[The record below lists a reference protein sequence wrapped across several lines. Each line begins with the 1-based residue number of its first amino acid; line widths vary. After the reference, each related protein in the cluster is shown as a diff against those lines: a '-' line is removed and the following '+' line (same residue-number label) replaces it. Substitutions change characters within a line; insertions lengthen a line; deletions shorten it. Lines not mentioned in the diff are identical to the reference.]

1 MEFSLRLENHF
12 ANCNNIIV
20 NCHLAF
26 QVSLPPKRAR
36 QEREKKGGKFVNESK
51 QLFSNLEVE
60 CEWSVEQRKTL
71 KTRRADLILIMFPPR
86 NNGSTSDPFEHVEH
100 VKRKDESNETKM
112 LELEEFIQV
121 FFSVDGS
128 IRDPIRA
135 PTGLHNFTA

>member
-60 CEWSVEQRKTL
+60 CECSVEQRKTL

-86 NNGSTSDPFEHVEH
+86 NNEHVEH

-121 FFSVDGS
+121 FLSV
-128 IRDPIRA
+128 R
-135 PTGLHNFTA
+135 